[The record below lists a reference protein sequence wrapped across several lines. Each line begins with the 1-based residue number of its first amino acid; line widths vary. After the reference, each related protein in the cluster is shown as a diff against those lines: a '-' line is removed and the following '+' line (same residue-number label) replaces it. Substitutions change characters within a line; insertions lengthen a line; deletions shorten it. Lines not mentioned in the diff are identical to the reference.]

1 MFLLIIFKAFFVSK
15 IETSNIISRGKQKAS
30 LNAKMRLENP
40 LRILDVLNNDWIE
53 NLMGN
58 LLLGFINFIIK
69 IAIRQGANKIEA
81 KVKIKNGISK
91 IRFSKVKIAQ

>member
-1 MFLLIIFKAFFVSK
+1 
-15 IETSNIISRGKQKAS
+15 
-30 LNAKMRLENP
+30 MRLENP

-58 LLLGFINFIIK
+58 LLLGFINLIIK